1 MSTRARAVPGSGA
14 ARMRRALAL
23 AGCSVIGVGLT
34 ACESTEQ
41 ESSRIGR
48 ESEVAAKAAAAPKHA
63 TKAHGGGRSH
73 SRTHTS
79 THGKNTKAT
88 TSP

>member
-1 MSTRARAVPGSGA
+1 
-14 ARMRRALAL
+14 MRRALAL
-23 AGCSVIGVGLT
+23 AGCGFVSVGLC

-48 ESEVAAKAAAAPKHA
+48 ESEAAARAAANPAVKGHA
-63 TKAHGGGRSH
+63 GGRSH
-73 SRTHTS
+73 GNRHPAHATR
-79 THGKNTKAT
+79 GKAP